1 MTNKKRIKL
10 LSLKNIALAGTAMA
24 LLVLSGC
31 VSTGQNMPWKDP
43 SYAKD
48 IPATTADSR
57 AEEREKGGWTA
68 FIKHHENRK
77 KAVTEKPVNLL
88 MIGDSIIFEYDRS
101 ARPIW
106 DEYYGKRDA
115 VNIASSGDATGHML
129 WHIQD
134 GGLDGMKD
142 RNPKV
147 VVMLL
152 GTNNRGEP
160 EKKGQDTA
168 LGILALLKEIHGRLP
183 ESKIVLMALLPRGWT
198 PDDKGRIRNNEV
210 NEIIKTYADN
220 KTVYWLDVGHVFL
233 DEEGNLSRE
242 LIKDGLHPSTP
253 KGYRALSEA
262 MEPMIKELLGE

>member
-1 MTNKKRIKL
+1 MTTSERMTAGLASAKA
-10 LSLKNIALAGTAMA
+10 IATGA
-24 LLVLSGC
+24 LLMMLSGC
-31 VSTGQNMPWKDP
+31 ASSTGNMPWEDPGYDKDT
-43 SYAKD
+43 
-48 IPATTADSR
+48 PATKADSR
-57 AEEREKGGWTA
+57 AEERAKGGWTA

-77 KAVTEKPVNLL
+77 KWVSEKPVDLL

-101 ARPIW
+101 ARAIW
-106 DEYYGKRDA
+106 DEYYGKRNA

-147 VVMLL
+147 VVLLL

-160 EKKGQDTA
+160 ENKGNDTA

-183 ESKIVLMALLPRGWT
+183 QSKIVLMALLPRGWT
-198 PDDKGRIRNNEV
+198 ADDKGRIRNNEV
-210 NEIIKTYADN
+210 NAIIKEYADE

-233 DEEGNLSRE
+233 DKDGNLSRE
-242 LIKDGLHPSTP
+242 LIKDGVHPSTP

-262 MEPMIKELLGE
+262 MEPAIKELMGE